1 MIELLQR
8 SVSLRGSDV
17 FIVPG
22 ASVAVKV
29 NNDLVNLTEQRMA
42 PADTERLVK
51 QMYEL
56 AHRDL
61 PCWTRR
67 GTTIFP
73 SPS

>member
-1 MIELLQR
+1 MIELLKKA
-8 SVSLRGSDV
+8 VAMGGSDV

-22 ASVAVKV
+22 ASVVVKV
-29 NNDLVNLTEQRMA
+29 NNDFINLTEPKMA

-56 AHRDL
+56 AHRD
-61 PCWTRR
+61 CWTRK

-73 SPS
+73 SPSCM